1 MSVERLTEFVVNHP
15 ILWSLAGAILLALLA
30 TELLRVLRGQRPIPP
45 GEAVR
50 LINSSDAVV
59 VDVRSAADYRKG
71 HILNAVHVPLAGIH
85 ERADEIAKDHDRTIV
100 CYCAIGSAAPQACAK
115 LRKLGYHNVY
125 ALKGGLNAWQAAGL
139 PVTTK

>member
-1 MSVERLTEFVVNHP
+1 MERVTEFVANHP
-15 ILWSLAGAILLALLA
+15 ILWSLLGLVLLALLG
-30 TELLRVLRGQRPIPP
+30 TELFRLLRGQRPIPP
-45 GEAVR
+45 SEAVR

-71 HILNAVHVPLAGIH
+71 HILNAVHVPLAGID
-85 ERADEIAKDHDRTIV
+85 ERAKEITKDHDRTIV
-100 CYCAIGSAAPQACAK
+100 CYCAIGSAAPQACTK

-125 ALKGGLNAWQAAGL
+125 ALKGGLSAWQGAGL

>member
-1 MSVERLTEFVVNHP
+1 MQRLTEFVANHP

-30 TELLRVLRGQRPIPP
+30 TELFRLLRGQRPIPP

-71 HILNAVHVPLAGIH
+71 HILNAVHVPLAGIDQ
-85 ERADEIAKDHDRTIV
+85 RAKEIAKDHDRTVI
-100 CYCAIGSAAPQACAK
+100 CYCAMGSAALQACAK
-115 LRKLGYHNVY
+115 LRKLGYHDVH
-125 ALKGGLNAWQAAGL
+125 ALKGGLNAWQGAGL

>member
-1 MSVERLTEFVVNHP
+1 MERLSEFVVNHP
-15 ILWSLAGAILLALLA
+15 ILWSLFGAVLLALLGL
-30 TELLRVLRGQRPIPP
+30 ELFRLLRGQRPIPP

-59 VDVRSAADYRKG
+59 VDVRSSADYRKG
-71 HILNAVHVPLAGIH
+71 HILNAVHIPLAGIE
-85 ERADEIAKDHDRTIV
+85 ERAKEITKDHDRTII

-115 LRKLGYHNVY
+115 LRKLGYRDVH
-125 ALKGGLNAWQAAGL
+125 ALKGGINAWQGAGL

>member
-1 MSVERLTEFVVNHP
+1 MERLTEFIANHP
-15 ILWSLAGAILLALLA
+15 VLWSLFGATLLALLA
-30 TELLRVLRGQRPIPP
+30 TEAFRLLRGQRPIPP

-71 HILNAVHVPLAGIH
+71 HILNALHVPLAGIE
-85 ERADEIAKDHDRTIV
+85 ERAKEIAKDHDRTII
-100 CYCAIGSAAPQACAK
+100 CYCAIGSVAPQACAK

-125 ALKGGLNAWQAAGL
+125 ALKGGLGAWQSAGL